1 MIFSFI
7 PPSASLTESCGSAY
21 CGGGGGGGE
30 GGEGGVF
37 EDIEAKSA
45 L

>member
-1 MIFSFI
+1 MIFSFM

-21 CGGGGGGGE
+21 CGGGGGGG
-30 GGEGGVF
+30 GGVF